1 MFRSVCGERT
11 LRNFYCNGVEKFV
24 YLQIGKKPAGSQD
37 RRKKIINIINKSSIY
52 EIQC

>member
-24 YLQIGKKPAGSQD
+24 YLQIGKNLPAARTEGK
-37 RRKKIINIINKSSIY
+37 R
-52 EIQC
+52 